1 VEELIRIEKP
11 SPLFNG
17 VEYINTQSDDS
28 LKLENRPR
36 KKKCLKGM
44 LSALLLDTSRRD
56 GQITEKT
63 ISN

>member
-1 VEELIRIEKP
+1 VEELIKIEKT

-36 KKKCLKGM
+36 KK
-44 LSALLLDTSRRD
+44 
-56 GQITEKT
+56 
-63 ISN
+63 NV

>member
-1 VEELIRIEKP
+1 VEELTRIEKP

-36 KKKCLKGM
+36 KK
-44 LSALLLDTSRRD
+44 
-56 GQITEKT
+56 
-63 ISN
+63 NV